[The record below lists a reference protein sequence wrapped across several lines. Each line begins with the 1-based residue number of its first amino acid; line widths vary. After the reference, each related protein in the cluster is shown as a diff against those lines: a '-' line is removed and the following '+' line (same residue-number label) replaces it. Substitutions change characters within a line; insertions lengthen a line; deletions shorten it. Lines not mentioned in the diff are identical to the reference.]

1 MSVKTQNRKESIMNM
16 LKNITA
22 ALALTIIPTAIADDD
37 FSIDWHT
44 VDGGGVMAGTG
55 GDFEL
60 SGTVGQPDA
69 GATMTG
75 GEFSLTGGFWAAAA
89 AQSSTPCGENAGD
102 FDSDGDVDLVDFGE
116 FQLCFTGGTGTVAEG
131 CECADF
137 DGDNDADLV
146 DFGEFQL
153 AFTG

>member
-1 MSVKTQNRKESIMNM
+1 MAVLFVAATALLAGSESFD
-16 LKNITA
+16 
-22 ALALTIIPTAIADDD
+22 LT
-37 FSIDWHT
+37 WHT
-44 VDGGGVMAGTG
+44 IDGGGVMGNTG

-75 GEFSLTGGFWAAAA
+75 GEFSLNGGFWVGA
-89 AQSSTPCGENAGD
+89 STSIEPACGGNAGD
-102 FDSDGDVDLVDFGE
+102 FDGDGDVDLVDFGE
-116 FQLCFTGGTGTVAEG
+116 FQLCFTGGTGTLAQG

-146 DFGEFQL
+146 DFGAFQL
-153 AFTG
+153 AFTGSTL